1 MRNGCIF
8 MKIYTDDPPFAE
20 SLLDPAPVWRAAS
33 LAEVDPPLHS
43 LASQLFPPPAALRSA
58 VQPGR
63 FWKYLLI
70 VKHTPLS
77 QFDLLIESVRVNPRL
92 PGGILCIAD
101 TGEKLHGFRNRPW
114 QSLSGNLHLS
124 VFLTPGREIPHF
136 QVGFIVLAAVSV
148 LETLNSL
155 PGLKEQASIKWV
167 NDILLG
173 GAKVSG
179 VLAHTLTQ
187 GKTVTAAALG
197 IGINVEATPALPPDP
212 FVLQA
217 ASLRDFAAPTS
228 PCSRKW
234 VFARLIRMLEKNYR
248 RLLAGEYQHLLE
260 VYRRHSA
267 VIGREAA
274 IYSDPPDA
282 APQEIRRGKIRAIG
296 ENLELFLENSDL
308 PVTRGRLAFLPREA

>member
-1 MRNGCIF
+1 
-8 MKIYTDDPPFAE
+8 MKIYTDDPAFAE
-20 SLLDPAPVWRAAS
+20 SLLDPAPAWRVVS
-33 LAEVDPPLHS
+33 LPDVDPPLRF
-43 LASQLFPPPAALRSA
+43 LASQLFPAPAALKSA
-58 VQPGR
+58 FLPRR

-70 VKHTPLS
+70 VKHAPRS
-77 QFDLLIESVRVNPRL
+77 QFDLLVECARANPLL

-101 TGEKLHGFRNRPW
+101 TGDKLHGFRNRPW

-124 VFLTPGREIPHF
+124 AFLTPGREIPHF

-155 PGLKEQASIKWV
+155 PGLKHPASIKWV

-187 GKTVTAAALG
+187 GRTVTAAALG
-197 IGINVEATPALPPDP
+197 IGINVETTPALPPDP

-234 VFARLIRMLEKNYR
+234 VFTRLTGILRTNYR
-248 RLLAGEYQHLLE
+248 RLLAGEYRHLLE
-260 VYRRHSA
+260 VYRQHSA

-274 IYSDPPDA
+274 IYSDPMDA

-296 ENLELFLENSDL
+296 ENLELFLENSEV
-308 PVTRGRLAFLPREA
+308 PVTRGRLAFLPGEA